1 MAGRP
6 VTPPGRAASPTQRER
21 GTITVLVNVPER
33 DVPGEK
39 RKARVVPV
47 DARAM
52 DTVEDV
58 KGKVQSSLG
67 VAPVA
72 RSKQRLLHE
81 RKHLLEGLTLEACGL
96 SGKPEVTLDF
106 EDDIPIRVLLPPEGD
121 LTLDVFLSDFC
132 GTVKTMV
139 QDKEAVPIGLRENQG
154 LLFNGKKLKDY
165 LTLEE
170 AGVISGSELVFD
182 DAEKDPPNPTPWLV
196 TGVICLSLGLL
207 IFIICLILC
216 CTSARM
222 GQ

>member
-6 VTPPGRAASPTQRER
+6 VTPPGRAPSPSQRER
-21 GTITVLVNVPER
+21 GTISVLVNVPER

-39 RKARVVPV
+39 RAKRVVPV

-52 DTVEDV
+52 DTVEEV
-58 KGKVQSSLG
+58 KSKVQSSLG

-72 RSKQRLLHE
+72 RSKQRLLHD

-96 SGKPEVTLDF
+96 ATKAEVTLDF
-106 EDDIPIRVLLPPEGD
+106 EDDIPIKVILPPEREM
-121 LTLDVFLSDFC
+121 TLDVFLSDFC

-154 LLFNGKKLKDY
+154 LIYAGKKLKDY

-170 AGVISGSELVFD
+170 AGVTPGAEIVFD
-182 DAEKDPPNPTPWLV
+182 DAEKEPPNPTPYLI
-196 TGVICLSLGLL
+196 TGVVFLSLGLIL
-207 IFIICLILC
+207 FIVCLILC
-216 CTSARM
+216 CTSSRM